1 MKYIAS
7 LSMLLSLSVLFPTTA
22 QSAGMGMNGMEM
34 PVTDQKNQNT
44 AIAAVGVVKQV
55 DRDKGIVVIAHEPI
69 KSLGWSA
76 MTMDFSV
83 EDMKLFDKLKQG
95 IRVHFEFKHVAEKY
109 VVTAVK

>member
-1 MKYIAS
+1 MKCIAS
-7 LSMLLSLSVLFPTTA
+7 LSMLLSLSILFPATA

-34 PVTDQKNQNT
+34 PATDKKNQNA

-76 MTMDFSV
+76 MTMDFGV
-83 EDMKLFDKLKQG
+83 EDMNLFDKLEQG
-95 IRVHFEFKHVAEKY
+95 RKVHFEFKIVAEKY
-109 VVTAVK
+109 VVTVVK